1 MSDKIS
7 HVTEGTFDAEVLQ
20 ADAPVLV
27 DFWAEWCPP
36 CKAVAPILDEI
47 AEEFDGRVTIA
58 KVDVD
63 DNPSLPNKYGIQGI
77 PTMLLFKKGE
87 VAATQVGAA
96 PKGELVKFLE
106 NNI

>member
-1 MSDKIS
+1 MSDKIA
-7 HVTEGTFDAEVLQ
+7 HVTEGSFEAEVLGSE
-20 ADAPVLV
+20 APVLV

-58 KVDVD
+58 KVNVD
-63 DNPSLPNKYGIQGI
+63 ENPSLPNQYGIQGI

-87 VAATQVGAA
+87 VAATRVGAA
-96 PKGELVKFLE
+96 PKGHLVEFLE
-106 NNI
+106 SNI

>member
-7 HVTEGTFDAEVLQ
+7 HVTDGSFESEVLQ
-20 ADAPVLV
+20 AEGPVLV

-47 AEEFDGRVTIA
+47 AEELDGRVTIV

-63 DNPSLPNKYGIQGI
+63 ANPATPGKYGIQGI

-96 PKGELVKFLE
+96 PKGQLIEFLE
-106 NNI
+106 SNI

>member
-1 MSDKIS
+1 MSEKIA
-7 HVTEGTFDAEVLQ
+7 HVTEGSFEAEVLGSE
-20 ADAPVLV
+20 DPVLV

-58 KVDVD
+58 KVNVD
-63 DNPSLPNKYGIQGI
+63 ENPSLPNKYGIQGI

-96 PKGELVKFLE
+96 PKGQLVEFLE
-106 NNI
+106 SNI